1 MLFLGCFGFAD
12 GADSGL
18 FITDQDL
25 FHVGPLSAAV
35 RHRLVDR
42 VGDEIVPDGIP
53 VLIQKGIMRV
63 RKTEEFL
70 LNFDDEGIDRN
81 FPEGSL
87 YARARIFFFY
97 IYIFFF
103 I

>member
-1 MLFLGCFGFAD
+1 
-12 GADSGL
+12 
-18 FITDQDL
+18 
-25 FHVGPLSAAV
+25 
-35 RHRLVDR
+35 
-42 VGDEIVPDGIP
+42 
-53 VLIQKGIMRV
+53 MRV